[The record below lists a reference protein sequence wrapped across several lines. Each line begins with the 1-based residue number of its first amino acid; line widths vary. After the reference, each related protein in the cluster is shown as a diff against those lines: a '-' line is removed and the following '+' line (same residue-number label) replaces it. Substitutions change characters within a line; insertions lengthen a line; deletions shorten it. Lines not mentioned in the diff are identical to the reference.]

1 MEDWSTHVSG
11 EVPGLLAAGLAAEP
25 SLLVSGRKERRK
37 KLLSSTLFRNKHLLA
52 QSSTNDTQ
60 LL

>member
-25 SLLVSGRKERRK
+25 SLLVSGKKEREK
-37 KLLSSTLFRNKHLLA
+37 TVQFNTVHKQTHLLA
-52 QSSTNDTQ
+52 
-60 LL
+60 